1 MKKLFIT
8 SIFLCILQL
17 IDAQTCENISP
28 YKEGMSMEYT
38 NYSKKG
44 KITSVENHTVES
56 VTNETGSLNIHI
68 KSSGGKKS
76 KDERAYLLKCI
87 NGNFYVDMSNYSALQ
102 NEDQKSTFKVK
113 ATGDFIEFPEHVEV
127 GTVLKDGSIDLEVG
141 SGNGFAPM
149 ANMKVLNR
157 TVLENNSLTVK
168 AGTFDGYKVS
178 FDYIFDLGL
187 IKFRGSGIE
196 WYVKGIGIIKSEN
209 YSKKGKLR
217 SYRELTKIN
226 NN

>member
-8 SIFLCILQL
+8 SIFIFLFQL
-17 IDAQTCENISP
+17 TYSQTCENISP

-38 NYSKKG
+38 NYNKKG
-44 KITSVENHTVES
+44 KVTSVENHFIES
-56 VTNETGSLNIHI
+56 VTNENGSLNIHI
-68 KSSGGKKS
+68 KSSEGKKS
-76 KDERAYLLKCI
+76 KNDREYILKCI
-87 NGNFYVDMSNYSALQ
+87 NGDFYVDMSNYASLQ
-102 NEDQKSTFKVK
+102 NEDQKNSFKVK
-113 ATGDFIEFPEHVEV
+113 ATGDFIEFPEEMEV
-127 GTVLKDGSIDLEVG
+127 GTVLEDGNIALEVG
-141 SGNGFAPM
+141 NGDSFAPM

-157 TVLENNSLTVK
+157 TVLENNSLAIK

-187 IKFRGSGIE
+187 LKFRGSGIE
-196 WYVKGIGIIKSEN
+196 WYVKGIGIVKSEN